1 MSGTC
6 VSLGYINNSKTNE
19 VFIQNPL
26 NKKYFERIYKTGDL
40 GRYGKDGNLYYLG
53 RKDNQIKH
61 MGHRIELSEIEKGI
75 EKILKKVGEESTEV
89 VIASLNSSKE
99 EQVGEICDLTY
110 HVLVLMAELGITL
123 EDIAKELEKRRE
135 KSNNFKGER
144 RPIEKL

>member
-1 MSGTC
+1 MPDEIPDDYDIPIGKPFPNERILLIDENENLIAENDTESKGEICVSGTC

-61 MGHRIELSEIEKGI
+61 MGHRIELSEID
-75 EKILKKVGEESTEV
+75 KKE
-89 VIASLNSSKE
+89 
-99 EQVGEICDLTY
+99 
-110 HVLVLMAELGITL
+110 
-123 EDIAKELEKRRE
+123 
-135 KSNNFKGER
+135 
-144 RPIEKL
+144 